1 MAKGSAKADKF
12 VQEYLVDLNA
22 TQAAIRA
29 GYAAASAG
37 VAGSRLLK
45 SAKVKAAVAAGM
57 KERSERT
64 EITADRV
71 LQELWRIATS
81 DIAKAFDESGTLLP
95 VHKMPPE
102 ARAALAGVETE
113 EVFEGQGAE
122 RVQTGVSRKVKHWDK
137 VKALEL
143 AGKHL
148 GMWRDKVE
156 VSGPEG
162 GALTVELVRYDSPK
176 KGD

>member
-1 MAKGSAKADKF
+1 MSRSELLDKQKRF
-12 VQEYLVDLNA
+12 VREFLIDRNA

-29 GYAAASAG
+29 GYSAH
-37 VAGSRLLK
+37 S
-45 SAKVKAAVAAGM
+45 AAVCGSKMLKVPKIRAAIESAEA
-57 KERSERT
+57 ERSKRT

-81 DIAKAFDESGTLLP
+81 DIAKAFDEKGSLLP
-95 VHKMPPE
+95 VHLMPPE

-113 EVFEGQGAE
+113 ELFEGQGEE
-122 RVQTGVSRKVKHWDK
+122 RVQTGLSRKVKHWDK

-156 VSGPEG
+156 VSGENG
-162 GALTVELVRYDSPK
+162 KALAIHIDLGAGK
-176 KGD
+176 